1 MRTGFWE
8 GTPVSMIGFPAGMI
22 EGGKKNYPVVRGGTI
37 AQIQGYLDRDPEH
50 RNFLIDGSV
59 FGGNSGGPIVVR
71 KGVMNCENQALSHT
85 VLIGMVSATV
95 RVETERHD
103 QSPRDVF
110 ENAGLVH
117 GVSVD
122 AINDTI
128 HRYYVS
134 SANSKEDISS

>member
-85 VLIGMVSATV
+85 VLTVLSHKLQASASCVCELAVSGG
-95 RVETERHD
+95 
-103 QSPRDVF
+103 P
-110 ENAGLVH
+110 
-117 GVSVD
+117 
-122 AINDTI
+122 
-128 HRYYVS
+128 
-134 SANSKEDISS
+134 